1 MRSTLTPEGAIPA
14 LVYERALLADRAASL
29 SFALEN
35 HRDVQSLRDDLAAA
49 EEDLR
54 QVRVEK
60 RHEEYRAELARSRMK
75 DLQKTAEGRRLV
87 LDRQIKELTER
98 LEKAEGGLRTR
109 TLADTI
115 RDKGLNPKVASIVP
129 QNLTTPEEV
138 EAWLNDYADVFGA
151 SAPTPDGT
159 APPAEDTAPNPQFDA
174 LQRIQNTQAG
184 GQPFSG
190 DEAQMLALINST
202 TDPGAL
208 NQLLFGN
215 VNGPQ
220 VI

>member
-1 MRSTLTPEGAIPA
+1 MSDFDDEYGDDDYQDAGNANP
-14 LVYERALLADRAASL
+14 
-29 SFALEN
+29 
-35 HRDVQSLRDDLAAA
+35 VQQLRKANKA
-49 EEDLR
+49 
-54 QVRVEK
+54 K
-60 RHEEYRAELARSRMK
+60 
-75 DLQKTAEGRRLV
+75 
-87 LDRQIKELTER
+87 DRQIKELTER